1 VKGCSSLGLWRA
13 AALVRVGGGKAKSG
27 ALALIDIKEALPA
40 LAPRSKKAAIAK
52 HHGERVVEGA
62 RALSPA
68 LGERMAP
75 ATIVGKDVFVRELLP
90 QDLKFELE
98 SLGEAEA
105 MAVGNYLASVVGVAH
120 ARQLEP
126 PTAAGWLEVFRKGS
140 APNLKAPAWL
150 WAAVVDL
157 VALHEG
163 AYLEHCRE
171 HALGSEGPSTRA
183 FGGIVSHHVTGD

>member
-1 VKGCSSLGLWRA
+1 M
-13 AALVRVGGGKAKSG
+13 
-27 ALALIDIKEALPA
+27 PA
-40 LAPRSKKAAIAK
+40 
-52 HHGERVVEGA
+52 HQGERVVTGA

-75 ATIVGKDVFVRELLP
+75 ATVLGRSVFVRELLP

-98 SLGEAEA
+98 SLSEPEAIA
-105 MAVGNYLASVVGVAH
+105 TGHYLASIVALAH
-120 ARQLEP
+120 ARQLSVDAS
-126 PTAAGWLEVFRKGS
+126 AAWLESFRKGN
-140 APNLKAPAWL
+140 ARNLHAPAWL

-171 HALGSEGPSTRA
+171 HALAGHGAPLVDADEV
-183 FGGIVSHHVTGD
+183 VSHHVTGD